1 MLKGSL
7 NVDKSQAWIYGVLK
21 ISERYSITSLELL
34 CKHYNT
40 SMYRKGMVSNFC
52 QKAR

>member
-1 MLKGSL
+1 MLT
-7 NVDKSQAWIYGVLK
+7 NQAWIYSVLR

-40 SMYRKGMVSNFC
+40 MYRKGTVSNFS
-52 QKAR
+52 